1 MIRCCS
7 ILLLLTATACAQ
19 DLKVEDPI
27 QALVNL
33 FDRYR
38 IVMLGELPDSRQQ
51 WELLERLITVPAFQE
66 KVNDIVMGYGNSRYQ
81 DVVDRFVEGQNVP
94 LEEVQKA
101 WRNAAGA
108 LGAVSPVYGN
118 FYSAV
123 RAVNR
128 KLPKERRLRILLGDP
143 PVDWDRVQSRDDL
156 SPFIPFRDVH
166 YASVVRYEVL
176 AKGRRALLTTGTGHF
191 RRSGG
196 RPGSI
201 EGSLLMA
208 GAKAYVVIPGSNMV
222 GGFDDLD
229 PRFEQYPAPWF
240 AELKD
245 NWLSN
250 LPLTGSRGSQGTWA
264 EMADAYLYLGPRDKL
279 TRLRPRRVELEG
291 TAYGK
296 EVERRLVLIFGKVPD
311 FVPRSDEVPLY
322 ERNPTPP
329 PPLPPPPI
337 PR

>member
-1 MIRCCS
+1 MTRCCS

-38 IVMLGELPDSRQQ
+38 IVMLGELHESRQE
-51 WELLERLITVPAFQE
+51 WELLERLITFPAFQE
-66 KVNDIVMGYGNSRYQ
+66 KVNDIVMEFGNSRYQ
-81 DVVDRFVEGQNVP
+81 DVADRFVEGQKVP

-101 WRNAAGA
+101 WRNVAGA

-118 FYSAV
+118 FYSGV

-128 KLPKERRLRILLGDP
+128 KLPKQRRLRILLGDP
-143 PVDWDRVQSRDDL
+143 PVDWARVQSRDDL

-176 AKGRRALLTTGTGHF
+176 AKGRKALLIMGAGHF

-201 EGSLLMA
+201 ESSLLMA
-208 GAKAYVVIPGSNMV
+208 GAKAYVVVPGSNIV

-229 PRFEQYPAPWF
+229 PRFEQWPAPWF

-245 NWLSN
+245 NWIGK
-250 LPLTGSRGSQGTWA
+250 LPLTGPRGSQGTWA

-279 TRLRPRRVELEG
+279 TRLRPRRAELEG
-291 TAYGK
+291 TAYGR
-296 EVERRLVLIFGKVPD
+296 EVERRLALIFGKAPD
-311 FVPRSDEVPLY
+311 FVPKSDEEPLY

-329 PPLPPPPI
+329 PALPPPPI
-337 PR
+337 PK

>member
-1 MIRCCS
+1 MTRCCCVF
-7 ILLLLTATACAQ
+7 LLLTVTACAQ
-19 DLKVEDPI
+19 DLKLEDPI
-27 QALVNL
+27 QALVNA

-38 IVMLGELPDSRQQ
+38 IVMLGELHESRQQ

-66 KVNDIVMGYGNSRYQ
+66 RVNDIVMEFGNSRYQ

-94 LEEVQKA
+94 LEEVQSA
-101 WRNAAGA
+101 WRNVAGA

-128 KLPKERRLRILLGDP
+128 KLPKNRRLRVLLGDP

-176 AKGRRALLTTGTGHF
+176 AKRRKALLIMGTGHF

-196 RPGSI
+196 RASSI

-208 GAKAYVVIPGSNMV
+208 GAKAYVVIPGSNIV

-240 AELKD
+240 AELKG
-245 NWLSN
+245 NWLGN
-250 LPLTGSRGSQGTWA
+250 LPLTGSRGSWG
-264 EMADAYLYLGPRDKL
+264 EMADAYLYLGPRDRL
-279 TRLRPRRVELEG
+279 TRLRARRAELEG
-291 TAYGK
+291 TAYGR
-296 EVERRLVLIFGKVPD
+296 EIERRLALIFGKAPD
-311 FVPRSDEVPLY
+311 FIPKSEEAPLY
-322 ERNPTPP
+322 ERDPAPP

>member
-1 MIRCCS
+1 MTRCCS

-38 IVMLGELPDSRQQ
+38 IVMLGELHESRQQ
-51 WELLERLITVPAFQE
+51 WELLERLITSPTFQE
-66 KVNDIVMGYGNSRYQ
+66 KVNDIVLEFGNSRYQ
-81 DVVDRFVEGQNVP
+81 DLVDRFVEGQNVP
-94 LEEVQKA
+94 LEEVQNA
-101 WRNAAGA
+101 WRNVAGA
-108 LGAVSPVYGN
+108 LGAVSPVYSN

-128 KLPKERRLRILLGDP
+128 KLPKQRRLRILLGDP
-143 PVDWDRVQSRDDL
+143 PVDWDHVQSRDDL

-176 AKGRRALLTTGTGHF
+176 ARRRKALLIMGTGHF
-191 RRSGG
+191 RRPGG

-208 GAKAYVVIPGSNMV
+208 GANAYVVIPGSNIV

-229 PRFEQYPAPWF
+229 PRFEQWAAPWF
-240 AELKD
+240 AELKGT
-245 NWLSN
+245 WIGN
-250 LPLTGSRGSQGTWA
+250 LPLTGPRGSQGTWA
-264 EMADAYLYLGPRDKL
+264 ETADAYLYLGPRDKL
-279 TRLRPRRVELEG
+279 TRLRPRRAELQG
-291 TAYGK
+291 TDYGK
-296 EVERRLVLIFGKVPD
+296 EIERRLTLIFGKAPD
-311 FVPRSDEVPLY
+311 FVPNSDEAPLY

-329 PPLPPPPI
+329 PPLPPPPV